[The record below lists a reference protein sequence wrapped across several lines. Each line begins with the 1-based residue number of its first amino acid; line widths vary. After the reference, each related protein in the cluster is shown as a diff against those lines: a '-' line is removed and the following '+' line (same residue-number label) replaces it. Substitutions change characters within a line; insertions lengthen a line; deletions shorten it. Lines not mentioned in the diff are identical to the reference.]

1 MNQIITENN
10 KIIIDPSQFNPITPT
25 RKHILTMTVNDLTKK
40 ALKLMELFNVS
51 IDDILLPHPFLKTQL
66 VISAYDE
73 AITAKD
79 IQSELKKF
87 KNISKEIDN
96 LKSKGYELSTS
107 AAKAIDIE
115 KQLNADL
122 NELLNITR
130 MEAEMITY
138 NHGMNY
144 NNSPAFLF
152 FKEKKD
158 YICGNL
164 RIIETPDG
172 FKPSNSCRRHVKN
185 KIEIEDLS
193 LNQKKYLIIQAA
205 FLEKTD
211 QKATNKD

>member
-1 MNQIITENN
+1 MIQITIENN
-10 KIIIDPSQFNPITPT
+10 KIVVDPTQFKPITST
-25 RKHILTMTVNDLTKK
+25 SKSIFTITVNDLTKK
-40 ALKLMELFNVS
+40 ALKLMETFNLS
-51 IDDILLPHPFLKTQL
+51 IDDILLPHPFLQTQL

-73 AITAKD
+73 AISAKD
-79 IQSELKKF
+79 IQSKLKKF
-87 KNISKEIDN
+87 KNISKEINN

-115 KQLNADL
+115 KQLNADF
-122 NELLNITR
+122 NDLLNITR

-144 NNSPAFLF
+144 NNNPAFLF

-172 FKPSNSCRRHVKN
+172 FKPSNSGRRNIKN
-185 KIEIEDLS
+185 KIKIEDLS

-211 QKATNKD
+211 QKATSKD